1 MILNKYKKILLQLLG
16 VVFFFQVIRLLFYAV
31 NHTFFDIRGVG
42 DYFLAIFYSLR
53 FDISTVFTINLPFIF
68 FALFPFS
75 LLSKEKGLGLRS
87 KIYQKILF
95 GWFLFSNILVFLFD
109 IADIGYF
116 PYVRKRMTIDVFNL
130 LGRKSDFIDL
140 LPSYIKEFWY
150 VSLFVVLLI
159 VFFVLINHKIH
170 RLYSNATNLNF
181 VKQIGIWVITFG
193 LSIIAIRG
201 GLQLKPILA
210 NSALLYTSSQNAN
223 LILNTPFSIIH
234 SYELG
239 APMDEYHFY
248 TPQELKQYFNPI
260 KNYARAQKTIKPNI
274 VIIILESFGKS
285 YTGMG
290 GRKSYTPFLDSILE
304 NSYVFTN
311 AYANGHTSAMGIPAV
326 IAGIPSFMN
335 ADFVTSPYANNQ
347 IDAMPS
353 LLKKIGY
360 STSFFHGGT
369 NGTMSFDIF
378 ASNAGYDHYYG
389 RTEYNN
395 DKNFDGT
402 WGIWD
407 EPYLH
412 YFADE
417 LGKQKQPFFSSIF
430 TLSSH
435 EPFGLPKDFKNDE
448 IRKLKSIQRG
458 VRYTDHA
465 LSEFFKMAS
474 TKAWFKNTLFVFTA
488 DHNFLVCQDSLN
500 YYNNGVGLYAIP
512 IAFYKP
518 NDVHLKGINKQA
530 FQQINILPTVMDYI
544 HYPSSFFAFG
554 KSGFDSISKPYWYS
568 IVDDNAHF
576 MMNDFVITANDTNVN
591 GLFDFKK
598 DSLLQSN
605 LMNNDSLKNQII
617 PYFKAYK
624 QGLHGALIHNEM
636 SVRKK

>member
-1 MILNKYKKILLQLLG
+1 MIQSKYKKILLQLLG
-16 VVFFFQVIRLLFYAV
+16 VVFFFQVIRLLFYSV
-31 NHTFFDIRGVG
+31 NHTFFEIKGIG
-42 DYFLAIFYSLR
+42 GYLLAILYSLR

-68 FALFPFS
+68 FALLPF
-75 LLSKEKGLGLRS
+75 KFVEN
-87 KIYQKILF
+87 KIYQKVLY
-95 GWFLFSNILVFLFD
+95 GWFLFTNIIVFLFD

-140 LPSYIKEFWY
+140 LPSYVQEFWY
-150 VSLFVVLLI
+150 VFLFVVLLMI
-159 VFFVLINHKIH
+159 CFVLLNNRIQQRVTNT
-170 RLYSNATNLNF
+170 TNLNF
-181 VKQIGIWVITFG
+181 VKQLGIWVITLGF
-193 LSIIAIRG
+193 SIIAVRG

-223 LILNTPFSIIH
+223 LILNTPFTIIH

-248 TPQELKQYFNPI
+248 SSNELKQYFNPI
-260 KNYARAQKTIKPNI
+260 KNYRRGRKTIKPNI
-274 VIIILESFGKS
+274 VIIVLESFGKS
-285 YTGMG
+285 YTGIG
-290 GRKSYTPFLDSILE
+290 GRKSHTPFLDSIFA
-304 NSYVFTN
+304 NSYVFSN

-360 STSFFHGGT
+360 SSSFFHGGT

-378 ASNAGYDHYYG
+378 ASNAGYDRYFG

-395 DKNFDGT
+395 DQHFDGT

-407 EPYLH
+407 EPYLQ
-412 YFADE
+412 YYADE
-417 LGKQKQPFFSSIF
+417 LSKQKQPFFSSIF

-435 EPFGLPKDFKNDE
+435 EPFGLPKDFKNEE

-458 VRYTDHA
+458 IRYTDQA
-465 LSEFFKMAS
+465 LREFFKTAS
-474 TKAWFKNTLFVFTA
+474 KKSWFKNTLFVFTA
-488 DHNFLVCQDSLN
+488 DHNFLVCQDSLK
-500 YYNNGVGLYAIP
+500 YYNNGVGLYAVP

-518 NDVHLKGINKQA
+518 NDVHLKGTNNQT

-544 HYPSSFFAFG
+544 HYPAPFFAFG
-554 KSGFDSISKPYWYS
+554 KSGFDTLSKPFWYS
-568 IVDDNAHF
+568 IIDNNAHF
-576 MMNDFVITANDTNVN
+576 IFNDIVVTANDTNVN

-598 DSLLQSN
+598 DSLLQFN
-605 LMNNDSLKNQII
+605 LMYNDSLKRQII
-617 PYFKAYK
+617 PYFKGYK
-624 QGLHGALIHNEM
+624 QGLHAALIHNEM

>member
-1 MILNKYKKILLQLLG
+1 MINTKYKKILLQLIG
-16 VVFFFQVIRLLFYAV
+16 VVFFFQIVRLLFYSV
-31 NHTFFDIRGVG
+31 NHSFFEINGIGEYLKHVL
-42 DYFLAIFYSLR
+42 FSLR
-53 FDISTVFTINLPFIF
+53 FDISTVFTINLLFIV
-68 FALFPFS
+68 FALLPF
-75 LLSKEKGLGLRS
+75 KFVENKF
-87 KIYQKILF
+87 YQKILYS
-95 GWFLFSNILVFLFD
+95 WFLFSNIIVFLFD
-109 IADIGYF
+109 ISDIGYY

-150 VSLFVVLLI
+150 VTLFVILFI
-159 VFFVLINHKIH
+159 VAFIVINNKINKKYNSSTSFSFFRQVGIWIL
-170 RLYSNATNLNF
+170 S
-181 VKQIGIWVITFG
+181 IGI
-193 LSIIAIRG
+193 SILAIRG
-201 GLQLKPILA
+201 GFQLKPILA

-239 APMDEYHFY
+239 QPLKPLNFY
-248 TPQELKQYFNPI
+248 SENELKNYFQPI
-260 KNYARAQKTIKPNI
+260 KNYSRNQKTIKPNI

-285 YTGMG
+285 YTGISG
-290 GRKSYTPFLDSILE
+290 LKSYTPFLDSIMQ
-304 NSYVFTN
+304 NSLVFTE
-311 AYANGHTSAMGIPAV
+311 AFANGHTSAMGIPAV

-347 IDAMPS
+347 IDAMPN

-378 ASNAGYDHYYG
+378 AKNAGFENYYG

-407 EPYLH
+407 EPYLQ
-412 YFADE
+412 YYANE

-448 IRKLKSIQRG
+448 IKNLKSIYRG
-458 VRYTDHA
+458 VRYTDNA
-465 LSEFFKMAS
+465 LREFFKTAS
-474 TKAWFKNTLFVFTA
+474 QKPWFKNTLFVFAA

-518 NDVHLKGINKQA
+518 NDVHLKGTNNQT
-530 FQQINILPTVMDYI
+530 FQQINIMPTVMDYI
-544 HYPSSFFAFG
+544 HYPTSFFTFG
-554 KSGFDSISKPYWYS
+554 KSGFDTISKLYWYTT
-568 IVDDNAHF
+568 IDNNAHF
-576 MMNDFVITANDTNVN
+576 MINDYVVTANDTNIN
-591 GLFDFKK
+591 GLYDFKN
-598 DSLLQSN
+598 DSLLHSN
-605 LMNNDSLKNQII
+605 LLTNDSLKNLTI

-624 QGLHGALIHNEM
+624 QWLHSALNNNEM
-636 SVRKK
+636 SVK

>member
-1 MILNKYKKILLQLLG
+1 MIQTKYKKILLQLIG
-16 VVFFFQVIRLLFYAV
+16 VVFFFQVNRLLFYSV
-31 NHTFFDIRGVG
+31 NHPVFDIQGIG
-42 DYFLAIFYSLR
+42 DYLKHLLFSLR
-53 FDISTVFTINLPFIF
+53 FDISTIFTINLPFIV
-68 FALFPFS
+68 FALLPF
-75 LLSKEKGLGLRS
+75 KWVEN
-87 KIYQKILF
+87 KIYQKVLY
-95 GWFLFSNILVFLFD
+95 GWFLMTNILVFLFD
-109 IADIGYF
+109 IADIGYY
-116 PYVRKRMTIDVFNL
+116 PYVRKRMTIDVFHL

-140 LPSYIKEFWY
+140 LPSYIQEFWY
-150 VSLFVVLLI
+150 VSLFVVLFI
-159 VFFVLINHKIH
+159 VAFIFINNKINRKYNASTSFSFFKKLGIWI
-170 RLYSNATNLNF
+170 LS
-181 VKQIGIWVITFG
+181 IGI
-193 LSIIAIRG
+193 SIVAIRG

-223 LILNTPFSIIH
+223 LILNTPFTIIH

-248 TPQELKQYFNPI
+248 SAQELKQYFNPI
-260 KNYARAQKTIKPNI
+260 KNYRRGQKTIKPNI
-274 VIIILESFGKS
+274 VVIILESFGKS
-285 YTGMG
+285 YTGLG
-290 GRKSYTPFLDSILE
+290 GRKSFTPFLDSIFD
-304 NSYVFTN
+304 NSYVFAN

-378 ASNAGYDHYYG
+378 ASNAGYDQYFG
-389 RTEYNN
+389 RTEYHN
-395 DKNFDGT
+395 DNHFDGT

-407 EPYLH
+407 EPYLQ
-412 YFADE
+412 YYAEE
-417 LGKQKQPFFSSIF
+417 LSKQKQPFFSSVF

-435 EPFGLPKDFKNDE
+435 EPFGLPKDFNNEE

-465 LSEFFKMAS
+465 LRAFFKTAS
-474 TKAWFKNTLFVFTA
+474 KKAWFKNTLFVFTA

-500 YYNNGVGLYAIP
+500 YYNNGVGLYAVP

-518 NDVHLKGINKQA
+518 NDVRLKGSNNQT

-544 HYPSSFFAFG
+544 HYPTSFFALG
-554 KSGFDSISKPYWYS
+554 KSGFDSITKPYWYT
-568 IVDDNAHF
+568 IIDNNAHF
-576 MMNDFVITANDTNVN
+576 MINDFVVTANDTNIG

-598 DSLLQSN
+598 DSLLQFN
-605 LMNNDSLKNQII
+605 LMYNDSLKKQFI

-624 QGLHGALIHNEM
+624 QSLHAALIHNEM
-636 SVRKK
+636 SLK

>member
-1 MILNKYKKILLQLLG
+1 MIHTKYKKILLQLLG
-16 VVFFFQVIRLLFYAV
+16 VVFFFQVIRLLFYSV
-31 NHTFFDIRGVG
+31 NHTFFEIKGIG
-42 DYFLAIFYSLR
+42 GYLLAILYSLR

-68 FALFPFS
+68 FALLPF
-75 LLSKEKGLGLRS
+75 KFVEN
-87 KIYQKILF
+87 KIYQKVLY
-95 GWFLFSNILVFLFD
+95 GWFLFTNIIVFLFD

-116 PYVRKRMTIDVFNL
+116 PYVRKRMTIDVFHL

-140 LPSYIKEFWY
+140 LPSYIREFWY
-150 VSLFVVLLI
+150 VFLFVVLFI
-159 VFFVLINHKIH
+159 VAFIFINNKINTKYNASISFSFFKKLGIWI
-170 RLYSNATNLNF
+170 LS
-181 VKQIGIWVITFG
+181 IGI
-193 LSIIAIRG
+193 SIVAIRG

-223 LILNTPFSIIH
+223 LILNTPFTIIH

-248 TPQELKQYFNPI
+248 SAQELKQYFNPI
-260 KNYARAQKTIKPNI
+260 KNYRRGQKTIKPNI
-274 VIIILESFGKS
+274 VVIILESFGKS
-285 YTGMG
+285 YTGLG
-290 GRKSYTPFLDSILE
+290 GRKSFTPFLDSIFA
-304 NSYVFTN
+304 NSYVFSN

-378 ASNAGYDHYYG
+378 ASNAGYDRYFG

-395 DKNFDGT
+395 DEHFDGT

-407 EPYLH
+407 EPYLE
-412 YFADE
+412 YYAEE
-417 LGKQKQPFFSSIF
+417 LSKQKQPFFSSIF

-435 EPFGLPKDFKNDE
+435 EPFGLPKDFKNEE

-458 VRYTDHA
+458 IRYTDQA
-465 LSEFFKMAS
+465 LREFFKTAS
-474 TKAWFKNTLFVFTA
+474 KKSWFKNTLFVFTA
-488 DHNFLVCQDSLN
+488 DHNFLVCQDSLK
-500 YYNNGVGLYAIP
+500 YYNNGVGLYAVP

-518 NDVHLKGINKQA
+518 NDVHLKGTNNQT

-544 HYPSSFFAFG
+544 HYPAPFFAFG
-554 KSGFDSISKPYWYS
+554 KSGFDTLSKPFWYS
-568 IVDDNAHF
+568 IIDNNAHF
-576 MMNDFVITANDTNVN
+576 IFNDIVVTANDTNVN

-598 DSLLQSN
+598 DSLLQFN
-605 LMNNDSLKNQII
+605 LMYNDSLKRQII

-624 QGLHGALIHNEM
+624 QGLHAALIHNEM